1 MKEVRDVR
9 LAQRSQSR
17 CGWWVALATALL
29 VTLGAADRATGN
41 IIFVTTSEQKIT
53 TSGGCSLQEAIYS
66 ANFHNNVAINFVN
79 PAGSVHFITTQCVP
93 GTGDDTI
100 VLPSGGVFLMNAIV
114 DDAQN
119 PFGPTATPLITSNI
133 TIEAFGATLQHTGS
147 SKLRAFAVGSTG
159 HLTLHSAYI
168 KGFNT
173 KGGDGAFGG
182 GGGMGAGGAIYV
194 HAGGLVVENTTFDG
208 NAAVGGNGGGKGRGN
223 TGGGGGGGGLGG
235 DGADAGSELGAFGG
249 FPDNGGGGGGSRGHG
264 DIGIGV
270 GGSGFGGGGGGTV
283 FDAVF
288 NFAGFACGGAGG
300 LAEGADSFTGSAG
313 SDASCPGGGGGGGGW
328 GSLGSGD
335 GGSGNYGGG
344 GGGGAQGG
352 GNGGNGGFGGGGGA
366 GWAGAFGGTNGG
378 SGGFGG
384 GGGSAADGYTFGDGN
399 PGAGGRYG
407 GNADSVFG
415 GGGAGLGGAIFND
428 SGNVVVRNSTF
439 FNNSVARG
447 VAGGG
452 SAHNGADAGGAI
464 FSVNGNLTVID
475 ATISGNQSTGSGG
488 GIVVVQT
495 SQDIPTSFTLENTII
510 FNNGAMDTSGNLT
523 GALNE
528 CSIVGFVI
536 AGNFAGNLI
545 QNNDNCLGVVSTAD
559 PQLGPLQY
567 NQGNTPTM
575 AIPKT
580 SPAFNTA
587 DPGTSLPADQRG
599 QPRPALNGLPD
610 IGAFELCLTGPPRV
624 QMPCI
629 ISAGIQQ
636 TLPLTIQ
643 VSPPGGGTT
652 IPAAG
657 SYAEP
662 VNSVIPL
669 MAIPNPGYSF
679 INWTGA
685 VADPS
690 NPSTTVTMNQSQTV
704 TANFIAQPTTM
715 LGNIFAKSGPQNA
728 RAWTVSLL
736 DNGPGGAFGT
746 AINSFTLT
754 QTFGTAC
761 APVIGT
767 AFPLAVGDL
776 GPGQTGTADVTI
788 DFTSCAAGARFT
800 ARFTY
805 SANFGTVS
813 GSVTRTNQF
822 Q

>member
-1 MKEVRDVR
+1 MNGTD
-9 LAQRSQSR
+9 
-17 CGWWVALATALL
+17 
-29 VTLGAADRATGN
+29 
-41 IIFVTTSEQKIT
+41 
-53 TSGGCSLQEAIYS
+53 
-66 ANFHNNVAINFVN
+66 
-79 PAGSVHFITTQCVP
+79 GS
-93 GTGDDTI
+93 
-100 VLPSGGVFLMNAIV
+100 NA
-114 DDAQN
+114 
-119 PFGPTATPLITSNI
+119 P
-133 TIEAFGATLQHTGS
+133 
-147 SKLRAFAVGSTG
+147 
-159 HLTLHSAYI
+159 
-168 KGFNT
+168 
-173 KGGDGAFGG
+173 
-182 GGGMGAGGAIYV
+182 
-194 HAGGLVVENTTFDG
+194 
-208 NAAVGGNGGGKGRGN
+208 
-223 TGGGGGGGGLGG
+223 
-235 DGADAGSELGAFGG
+235 
-249 FPDNGGGGGGSRGHG
+249 
-264 DIGIGV
+264 
-270 GGSGFGGGGGGTV
+270 
-283 FDAVF
+283 
-288 NFAGFACGGAGG
+288 
-300 LAEGADSFTGSAG
+300 
-313 SDASCPGGGGGGGGW
+313 CPGGGGGGGGEGDTIAPG
-328 GSLGSGD
+328 GSHD
-335 GGSGNYGGG
+335 GGNGNYGGG
-344 GGGGAQGG
+344 GGGGSNAG

-378 SGGFGG
+378 TSVFGG
-384 GGGSAADGYTFGDGN
+384 GGGSAADGYILGGGN
-399 PGAGGRYG
+399 PGQGGMFG
-407 GNADSVFG
+407 GSADKFDG

-439 FNNSVARG
+439 FNNFVARG

-452 SAHNGADAGGAI
+452 SANNGADAGGAI
-464 FSVNGNLTVID
+464 FTVNGHLTVND
-475 ATISGNQSTGSGG
+475 VTVSGNQSTGSGG

-545 QNNDNCLGVVSTAD
+545 QNNDNCPGVVSTAD

-567 NQGNTPTM
+567 NQGSTPTM

-580 SPAFNTA
+580 SPAFNAA
-587 DPGTSLPADQRG
+587 DPGSSLPSDQRG

-636 TLPLTIQ
+636 TLPLTIL

-657 SYAEP
+657 GYAEL

-685 VADPS
+685 VADPN
-690 NPSTTVTMNQSQTV
+690 NPSTTVTMNQAQTV

-715 LGNIFAKSGPQNA
+715 AGNIIAKSGPQNA
-728 RAWTVSLL
+728 RVWTLSLL
-736 DNGPGGAFGT
+736 NNGPGGAFGT

-754 QTFGTAC
+754 QSFGAAC
-761 APVIGT
+761 TPVIGT
-767 AFPLAVGDL
+767 TFPLAVGDL
-776 GPGQTGTADVTI
+776 APTQTGTGNVTI
-788 DFTSCAAGARFT
+788 DFTGCAAAARFT

-813 GSVTRTNQF
+813 GNVVRFNQF